1 MKNMQIKKLR
11 KFTRKTT
18 KEALKDAF
26 KMLLV
31 KWYIYS
37 YNELYRL
44 WLEYREIEAYFKPYV
59 NIKEVNNH
67 LWWWIRKKMF
77 LSEETKKILN
87 QTISELI
94 VYEDKKSI
102 DLINLLF
109 CNKKNNE

>member
-1 MKNMQIKKLR
+1 
-11 KFTRKTT
+11 
-18 KEALKDAF
+18 
-26 KMLLV
+26 
-31 KWYIYS
+31 
-37 YNELYRL
+37 
-44 WLEYREIEAYFKPYV
+44 
-59 NIKEVNNH
+59 
-67 LWWWIRKKMF
+67 MF